1 MMLDKLKTML
11 FNNNVETLDNL
22 EGVKLDILSGLE
34 IIMEGLQDVHNAIY
48 LFDLPEFDY
57 DNGSDV
63 SPSPEE
69 KASFIFSD
77 KDEDPYDLPF

>member
-48 LFDLPEFDY
+48 LFDPLLTKGFYLPGRIRQRRD
-57 DNGSDV
+57 
-63 SPSPEE
+63 
-69 KASFIFSD
+69 AT
-77 KDEDPYDLPF
+77 